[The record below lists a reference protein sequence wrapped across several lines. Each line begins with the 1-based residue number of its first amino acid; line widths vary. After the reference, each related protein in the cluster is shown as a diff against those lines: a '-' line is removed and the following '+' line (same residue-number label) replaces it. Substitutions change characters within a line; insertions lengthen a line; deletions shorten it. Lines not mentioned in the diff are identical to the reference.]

1 MTTDTSPLMTQ
12 YRQIKSRYDDCVL
25 LFRVGDFYET
35 FYEDA
40 VDISKILNIALTTR
54 DKKKPNPV
62 PLAGVPFHA
71 AENYITRLLA
81 AGRKVAICE
90 QVEDPSL
97 AKGLVK
103 RDVVEVLTPGTALN
117 QQLLESH
124 ENNFCLSVHTE
135 GERVGVALIDVS
147 TGELLTGETQRAG
160 LAHLL
165 QGKRIREVVCKR
177 GTSRQ
182 DLGMEIG
189 GLQNAFWAE
198 VDESLY
204 QETSVSGALQT
215 QFGKSDSQ
223 GEGQPLRERL
233 DGLERMATGAL
244 LAHCQALRGGPL
256 TQVVARERL
265 TGVPFLALDEE
276 TIRNLELFEPLYGG
290 DRSATLVNL
299 IDRTM
304 TPMGGREIRSWLQ
317 RPLCDVGSIE
327 RRLDAVAEIYS
338 KSELH
343 ESLASTLKAI
353 RDVPRLV
360 ARIASNKA
368 IPREFHALRESL
380 ARVPDLVGAL
390 ERGQSAYLSDLR
402 DEINDHGSLVD
413 IIEKAIVEDPPG
425 HLRDGGVI
433 RKGYADELDE
443 LIGQSAGAKRW
454 IANLEKGERERT
466 GIGTLK
472 VGYNKVFGYYIEV
485 SKANAR
491 SVPADYVAKQT
502 LVNAERYFTE
512 SLKEREQ
519 VILENEE
526 KRVRCEQK
534 IYERL
539 CGVVAEALPGLQA
552 TADAVAKIDV
562 LQSLAATARRHR
574 FRRPIVDDSKVID
587 LKASRHPVL
596 ERVVKEPFVPND
608 LYLDL
613 ERKQF
618 ALITGPNM
626 SGKSTFLRQV
636 ALVVV
641 LAQMG
646 SFVPA
651 ERARIGLVDSIFT
664 RVGAGDRLSRGESTF
679 LVEMKETA
687 KIIDEMTDRS
697 LVLLDEV
704 GRGTSTYD
712 GLSIAWAVTEYLL
725 QGIKARPKTLF
736 ATHFHEL
743 TQLRGD
749 YPRLVNLK
757 ITIREWEGGVVF
769 LRKIVPGTSDRSYG
783 IHAAKVAGLPTHV
796 IKRAEEILQS
806 LELRRDLLR
815 RGVAIDDGSPDQISL
830 FPSGSPPSP
839 SSSVQSKRME
849 EIETR
854 LKNFDINA
862 STPLD
867 ALQLLKALQDRLYE

>member
-1 MTTDTSPLMTQ
+1 MMAQ

-35 FYEDA
+35 FFEDA
-40 VDISKILNIALTTR
+40 VDVSKILNIALTTR

-90 QVEDPSL
+90 QVEDPAQ
-97 AKGLVK
+97 AKGLVR

-117 QQLLESH
+117 EQLLESH
-124 ENNFCLSVHTE
+124 ENNFCLSVHAD

-147 TGELLTGETQRAG
+147 TGELLTGETRQDG
-160 LAHLL
+160 LAHLI
-165 QGKRIREVVCKR
+165 QGKRIREVVCRR

-182 DLGMEIG
+182 SLGMEIG
-189 GLQNAFWAE
+189 GLQSAFWAE

-204 QETSVSGALQT
+204 EEDSVAGALQT
-215 QFGKSDSQ
+215 QFVDSTSPVD
-223 GEGQPLRERL
+223 GQL
-233 DGLERMATGAL
+233 GSLERMATGAL
-244 LAHCQALRGGPL
+244 LAHCHALRGGRL
-256 TQVVARERL
+256 AQVVSADRL
-265 TGVPFLALDEE
+265 TGVRFLNLDEE
-276 TIRNLELFEPLYGG
+276 TIRNLELFDPLYGG
-290 DRSATLVNL
+290 DRSATLINL

-304 TPMGGREIRSWLQ
+304 TSMGGREIRSWLQ
-317 RPLCDVGSIE
+317 RPLCDVGAIE
-327 RRLDAVAEIYS
+327 RRVDAVAEIYS
-338 KSELH
+338 DTGLH
-343 ESLASTLKAI
+343 EQIASTLKSI
-353 RDVPRLV
+353 RDIPRLV
-360 ARIASNKA
+360 ARIVARKA

-380 ARVPDLVGAL
+380 ARVPDLAAAL
-390 ERGQSAYLSDLR
+390 AARQSAYLMSRRDDL
-402 DEINDHGSLVD
+402 DDHRLLVET
-413 IIEKAIVEDPPG
+413 IEKAIVEDPPG

-433 RKGYADELDE
+433 REGYADELDA
-443 LIGQSAGAKRW
+443 LLAQSAGAKRW
-454 IANLEKGERERT
+454 IANLEKRERART

-485 SKANAR
+485 SKAHTK
-491 SVPADYVAKQT
+491 SVPDDYIAKQT
-502 LVNAERYFTE
+502 LVNAERYYTKA
-512 SLKEREQ
+512 LKEQEQ

-526 KRVRCEQK
+526 KRIRCEQD
-534 IYERL
+534 IYEGL
-539 CGVVAEALPGLQA
+539 CAMVAEDVPRLRA

-562 LQSLAATARRHR
+562 LQSLAATAKRHA

-596 ERVVKEPFVPND
+596 EHAVKEPFVPND

-651 ERARIGLVDSIFT
+651 ERARVGLVDSIFT

-769 LRKIVPGTSDRSYG
+769 LRKIIPGTSDRSYG
-783 IHAAKVAGLPTHV
+783 IHAARVAGLPMHV

-815 RGVAIDDGSPDQISL
+815 RGVAIDDTSPGQIPL
-830 FPSGSPPSP
+830 FPTGRAQASDRGIESA
-839 SSSVQSKRME
+839 RME
-849 EIETR
+849 EIKAR
-854 LKNFDINA
+854 IRNFDIHA
-862 STPLD
+862 STPLE
-867 ALQLLKALQDRLYE
+867 ALQLLKALQDRLSE

>member
-1 MTTDTSPLMTQ
+1 MTNDTTPLMAQ

-35 FYEDA
+35 FFEDA

-124 ENNFCLSVHTE
+124 ENNFCLSVHVE

-147 TGELLTGETQRAG
+147 TGELMSGETEREG

-165 QGKRIREVVCKR
+165 QGKRVREVVCRK
-177 GTSRQ
+177 GTSREA
-182 DLGMEIG
+182 LGMEIG

-204 QETSVSGALQT
+204 KEGSVAAAFQA
-215 QFGKSDSQ
+215 QFGESNSPGD
-223 GEGQPLRERL
+223 P
-233 DGLERMATGAL
+233 LERVATGAL
-244 LAHCQALRGGPL
+244 LAHCHALRGGPL
-256 TQVVARERL
+256 AQVVSTDRL
-265 TGVPFLALDEE
+265 TGVPFLGLDEE

-290 DRSATLVNL
+290 DRSATLISL
-299 IDRTM
+299 IDHTM

-317 RPLCDVGSIE
+317 RPLCHVGSIE
-327 RRLDAVAEIYS
+327 ERVDAVAEVYGD
-338 KSELH
+338 SELH
-343 ESLASTLKAI
+343 ESLADTLKAI
-353 RDVPRLV
+353 RDIPRLA
-360 ARIASNKA
+360 ARIASRKA

-380 ARVPDLVGAL
+380 ARVPDLTAAIG
-390 ERGQSAYLSDLR
+390 ECRSAYLSNLSGR
-402 DEINDHGSLVD
+402 INEHGSLAKT
-413 IIEKAIVEDPPG
+413 IERAIVDDPPG

-433 RKGYADELDE
+433 RKGFADELDH
-443 LIGQSAGAKRW
+443 LISQSAGAKQW
-454 IANLEKGERERT
+454 ISNLEKRERDRA
-466 GIGTLK
+466 GISTLK

-485 SKANAR
+485 SKAHAK
-491 SVPADYVAKQT
+491 SVPADYIGKQT
-502 LVNAERYFTE
+502 LVNAERYFTGA
-512 SLKEREQ
+512 LKEREQ

-526 KRVRCEQK
+526 ERIRCEQD
-534 IYERL
+534 IYEKL
-539 CGVVAEALPGLQA
+539 CGVVAESLPGLRS
-552 TADAVAKIDV
+552 TADAVAQIDV
-562 LQSLAATARRHR
+562 IQSLAATARLHR
-574 FRRPIVDDSKVID
+574 FRRPIVDESKVID
-587 LKASRHPVL
+587 LKGSRHPVL

-651 ERARIGLVDSIFT
+651 DRARIGLVDSIFT

-687 KIIDEMTDRS
+687 RIIDEMTDRS

-769 LRKIVPGTSDRSYG
+769 LRKIVAGTSDRSYG
-783 IHAAKVAGLPTHV
+783 IHAARVAGLPTHV
-796 IKRAEEILQS
+796 IKRAEEILES
-806 LELRRDLLR
+806 LELRRNLLR
-815 RGVAIDDGSPDQISL
+815 RGVAIDDTSPGQFSL
-830 FPSGSPPSP
+830 FQSQVAPASSP
-839 SSSVQSKRME
+839 SAQSDRME
-849 EIETR
+849 EVRARI
-854 LKNFDINA
+854 KNFDLNA
-862 STPLD
+862 STPLE
-867 ALQLLKALQDRLYE
+867 ALQLLKTLKDRLSD